1 MHKNQFNGLRSE
13 EKKGATIVHAFI
25 NGDFYY
31 GYAVSVAAR
40 LFNSCCSYYITK
52 WSVMDAGMRSSFEN
66 FFIALVNVVE
76 AYIKIKK
83 IIFKMGR

>member
-1 MHKNQFNGLRSE
+1 M
-13 EKKGATIVHAFI
+13 IVHAFI

-52 WSVMDAGMRSSFEN
+52 WMLEWGQVFDN
-66 FFIALVNVVE
+66 FFYALVKVVE
-76 AYIKIKK
+76 AYRYGK
-83 IIFKMGR
+83 